1 MKARKQLLAAGTT
14 VTLIAGGVLLG
25 ATPAS
30 AAHNSPECLS
40 AQAEFTTALHNAA
53 ISADLRVAIA
63 LALQDLVEAQEVLD
77 LIELEGAATIEEID
91 PQIVEALVRVRQEQL
106 PNLNAIIN
114 SASEQG
120 KVAEARLLLEA
131 FLGGPLD
138 SATADALLALNIPVE
153 NFLLAEALD
162 EASLLAAIEA
172 AVTAGDLDAVQAT
185 LLTTAIANGEVDQA
199 TIDAL
204 LDVRVNVDGLIDQAA
219 LQAAIEAAIAEME
232 LTIDRSAKA
241 TVLVQLLETG
251 DINAVLDADAELDA
265 VLGADLDLSVLAEL
279 REQRAAAQALL
290 DAQAELDD
298 ALEVINNL
306 RIELDALDIDVVELE
321 ALFNL
326 AIETCTEAGAVVG
339 GDNDGDNGDHDN
351 GAGGVGV
358 GGGAGT
364 GTAVTAG
371 TQGTNRGFNV
381 QTAATASTDP
391 AGIGAL
397 TAGLG
402 LLVVAGAGVMTARR
416 VRNS

>member
-172 AVTAGDLDAVQAT
+172 SADLNEDQKA
-185 LLTTAIANGEVDQA
+185 LLTAAILTGEVDQA

-339 GDNDGDNGDHDN
+339 GDNDGDNGDQDN

>member
-172 AVTAGDLDAVQAT
+172 SADLNEDQKA
-185 LLTTAIANGEVDQA
+185 LLTAAILTGEVDQA

-290 DAQAELDD
+290 DAQAELDA

-339 GDNDGDNGDHDN
+339 GDNDGDNGNHDN